1 MVQLFTQLV
10 SPPINK
16 MMILGLCLGIGLS
29 SCGESKVT
37 QCNKLILE
45 ISKLESIDQTFYE
58 QMKNSES
65 FEQAQSFDEFK
76 QAAQEMSTAFNKIAE
91 DITLYI
97 EAIQNVKVADQELQ
111 TFQET
116 YVEQGGHHRDLIQDA
131 SGVLN
136 EVSQLN
142 LDAEGRI
149 KLDQLATAIDQFSV
163 EVEKSSLT
171 VADTIRTLQTYCGVT
186 PMPPAT
192 ELEPAPEVTPDSP
205 PQ

>member
-1 MVQLFTQLV
+1 MVQRFP
-10 SPPINK
+10 PPISK
-16 MMILGLCLGIGLS
+16 TIMLGLCLAIGLS
-29 SCGESKVT
+29 SCGESKVV
-37 QCNKLILE
+37 QCNKLMLE
-45 ISKLESIDQTFYE
+45 ISKLESIDQNFYE

-76 QAAQEMSTAFNKIAE
+76 QAAQEMSTAFGKIAE

-97 EAIQNVKVADQELQ
+97 EAIQAVKVADQELQ

-116 YVEQGGHHRDLIQDA
+116 YVEQGGHHRDLIQEA
-131 SGVLN
+131 SGVLD

-163 EVEKSSLT
+163 EVERSSLT
-171 VADTIRTLQTYCGVT
+171 VSETIGTLQTYCGVE
-186 PMPPAT
+186 PMPAAT
-192 ELEPAPEVTPDSP
+192 EPESAPEAAPDPP